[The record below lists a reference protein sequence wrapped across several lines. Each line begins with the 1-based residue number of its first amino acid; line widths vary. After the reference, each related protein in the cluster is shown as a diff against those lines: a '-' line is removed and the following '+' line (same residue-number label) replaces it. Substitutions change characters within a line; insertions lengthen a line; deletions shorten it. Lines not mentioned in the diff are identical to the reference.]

1 VREALAALVHRGTA
15 YHRALT
21 DAAPTS
27 SEHEPGAGDTMGRA
41 PARGGESTA
50 SEFSVEDPLDCRL
63 DRLYE
68 HPVVARKNFEAIE
81 QRLGTERA
89 ASGLARSPEGLGP
102 LKPEVSRS
110 AALRSEYA
118 RAAALAASSPLRL
131 GSRGNDYASWP
142 DAALDAA
149 RERIRGLR
157 SEVADLNRRIEAR
170 TKTSR
175 SLRGRSRGQMKESLE
190 ERLGRLRPEDRSRV
204 LEAFTRRLA
213 SQGRTLT
220 PERGRGGGSTRIN
233 APWTM
238 KRGTTGVGAAARRV
252 DTGSAAASIALHLA
266 ERAVRRGV
274 EEITGRETF
283 SR

>member
-21 DAAPTS
+21 DAAPTA
-27 SEHEPGAGDTMGRA
+27 SEQEPGAGDTLSRA
-41 PARGGESTA
+41 PARGGESTV
-50 SEFSVEDPLDCRL
+50 SEFAVEDPLDRRL

-157 SEVADLNRRIEAR
+157 SEVADLNRRIGAR

-252 DTGSAAASIALHLA
+252 GTGSAAASIALHLA